1 MIINETRWH
10 MIKVGTVG
18 TGKIVEL
25 ILSAIVKTEDMECT
39 AIYSREE
46 ERGRTLASKFG
57 VAKVYTDYDQL
68 LRDEELSFIYLAS
81 PNSVHY
87 KQAVKALEA
96 GKNVIIEKP
105 FSSNYKEAEHLSKI
119 AKKKGLFLFEA
130 VTTMY
135 LPNYSLL
142 KRQVER
148 VGRVRIVHCDY
159 SQYSSR
165 YDLLKEG
172 TVTNIFNPEYSGGA
186 LMDLGVYNVHFMVG
200 LFGSPEQVFYYP
212 NRHENGIDTSGILV
226 LQYPDFICEC
236 TQAKDTWGNNG
247 VQIQGEN
254 GYIEVKKGSNGCD
267 QIDVVLKDQE
277 QTLNENGDADPWTHE
292 FRQMSYIIKRND
304 YEECYRNLETT
315 LKVMQVMDT
324 ARNFAGIRFLAD
336 EK

>member
-1 MIINETRWH
+1 
-10 MIKVGTVG
+10 MIKIGTVG

-25 ILSAIVKTEDMECT
+25 ILSAIMKTEDMVCS

-46 ERGRTLASKFG
+46 ERGRTLANKFQIN
-57 VAKVYTDYDQL
+57 KVYTDYDQL
-68 LRDEELSFIYLAS
+68 LADEELSFIYLAS

-87 KQAVKALEA
+87 KQAIKALEA

-105 FSSNYKEAEHLSKI
+105 FTSNYKEAVYLSKL
-119 AKKKGLFLFEA
+119 AKDKGLFLFEA

-142 KRQVER
+142 KQQVER

-200 LFGSPEQVFYYP
+200 LFGSPEKVYYYA
-212 NRHENGIDTSGILV
+212 NRHENGIDTSGILI
-226 LQYPDFICEC
+226 LSYPDFICEC

-254 GYIEVKKGSNGCD
+254 GFIDVKKGSNGCD
-267 QIDVVLKDQE
+267 QIEIVLKDQE
-277 QTLNENGDADPWTHE
+277 MTLDENGDVDPWTHE
-292 FRQMSYIIKRND
+292 FQQMSNIIKNKN
-304 YEECYRNLETT
+304 YEVCYRNLETT
-315 LKVMQVMDT
+315 LQVMKVLEE
-324 ARNFAGIRFLAD
+324 ARRFAGIRFLAD
-336 EK
+336 E